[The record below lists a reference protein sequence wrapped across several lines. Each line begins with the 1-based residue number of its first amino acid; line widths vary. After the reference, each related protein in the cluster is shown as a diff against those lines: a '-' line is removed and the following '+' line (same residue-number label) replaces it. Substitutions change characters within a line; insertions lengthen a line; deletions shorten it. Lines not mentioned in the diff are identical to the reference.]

1 VHRDAGGTVLCMTG
15 EIDAAVVAA
24 YEDEHGAQP
33 EAIDAVDAGT
43 VSYISSKG
51 VAFLL
56 QWADAAPGAPVLRH
70 SSRQLDRML
79 QLSGLGAVFQ
89 RPSGT

>member
-1 VHRDAGGTVLCMTG
+1 MHRDAGETVLRLTG

-33 EAIDAVDAGT
+33 EPIDAVDAEAVT
-43 VSYISSKG
+43 YISSRG
-51 VAFLL
+51 IAFLL
-56 QWADAAPGAPVLRH
+56 QWADAAPNAPVLRR

-79 QLSGLGAVFQ
+79 QLSGLTEVFQ
-89 RPSGT
+89 RPPGT